1 MGNCMKMLIDFNL
14 KDEGPIHQIMKKYIW
29 YKIKH
34 SESGVVF
41 TNVNWGYTILEL
53 KKCNAYMEREIYL
66 NGEKIIPDILILD
79 SNNKPKTVI
88 EYIETS
94 RPSFKKY
101 QCYINSNIDVIFVDN
116 TTSLGSLERGRVE
129 PKIMI
134 TENMHF
140 NDRFKILFNDFVKLE
155 EKQDEFKFI
164 GKFEDNDTYF
174 IFNIDDKNEIKFM
187 SSTYYSYGKFSKQ
200 NSKKIPSFLKQYLT
214 IFGRDKKSIIKKL
227 PLSVPSHEYYKGIRK
242 YEDKKITYWD
252 I

>member
-1 MGNCMKMLIDFNL
+1 MLIDFNL

-34 SESGVVF
+34 SESGIVF
-41 TNVNWGYTILEL
+41 TDVNWGYKTLEL
-53 KKCNAYMEREIYL
+53 KKCDAYMEREIYL
-66 NGEKIIPDILILD
+66 NGEKIIPDILILN
-79 SNNKPKTVI
+79 SNGKPKTVI

-116 TTSLGSLERGRVE
+116 KTSLGSLEYGRVE

-140 NDRFKILFNDFVKLE
+140 NDRFKILFNDFVKL
-155 EKQDEFKFI
+155 QDEFKFI

-174 IFNIDDKNEIKFM
+174 IFNIDDKNNIRFM
-187 SSTYYSYGKFSKQ
+187 NSTVYSYGEFSKK
-200 NSKKIPSFLKQYLT
+200 NSKKIPIFLKQYLE
-214 IFGRDKKSIIKKL
+214 IFSRDKKSFIKKF
-227 PLSVPSHEYYKGIRK
+227 PKSVSSHEYNKGIRK
-242 YEDKKITYWD
+242 YEDKKINYWN
-252 I
+252 IYQ

>member
-1 MGNCMKMLIDFNL
+1 MDMGNCMKMLIDFNL
-14 KDEGPIHQIMKKYIW
+14 KEEGPIHQIMKKYIW

-34 SESGVVF
+34 SENGIVF
-41 TNVNWGYTILEL
+41 TDVNWGYKTLEL
-53 KKCNAYMEREIYL
+53 KKCDAYMESEIYL

-140 NDRFKILFNDFVKLE
+140 NDRFKILFNNFVKL
-155 EKQDEFKFI
+155 QDEFKFI

-174 IFNIDDKNEIKFM
+174 IFNIDDKNNIRFM
-187 SSTYYSYGKFSKQ
+187 NSTIYSYGKFSKN
-200 NSKKIPSFLKQYLT
+200 NSKKIPLFLKQYLE
-214 IFGRDKKSIIKKL
+214 IFSRDKKSFIKKF
-227 PLSVPSHEYYKGIRK
+227 PLSVSSHEYNKGIRK
-242 YEDKKITYWD
+242 YEDKKINYWD
-252 I
+252 IY

>member
-1 MGNCMKMLIDFNL
+1 MDMGNYMKMLIDFNL

-34 SESGVVF
+34 SESGIVF
-41 TNVNWGYTILEL
+41 TDVNWGYKTLEL
-53 KKCNAYMEREIYL
+53 KKCDAYMEREIYL

-140 NDRFKILFNDFVKLE
+140 NDRFKILFNDFVKL
-155 EKQDEFKFI
+155 QDEFKFI

-174 IFNIDDKNEIKFM
+174 IFNIDDKNNIRFM
-187 SSTYYSYGKFSKQ
+187 NSTYYSYGKFSKQ

>member
-1 MGNCMKMLIDFNL
+1 MKMLIDFNL

-79 SNNKPKTVI
+79 SNGKPKTVI

-101 QCYINSNIDVIFVDN
+101 QCYIKSNINIIFVDN
-116 TTSLGSLERGRVE
+116 TTSLGCLERGQVK

-140 NDRFKILFNDFVKLE
+140 NDRFKILFNDFVKL
-155 EKQDEFKFI
+155 QDEFKFI

-174 IFNIDDKNEIKFM
+174 IFNIDDKNNIRFM
-187 SSTYYSYGKFSKQ
+187 NSTMYSYGEFSKK
-200 NSKKIPSFLKQYLT
+200 NSKKIPIFLKQYLE
-214 IFGRDKKSIIKKL
+214 IFSRDKKSLTKKFS
-227 PLSVPSHEYYKGIRK
+227 LSVPSYEYNKGIRR
-242 YEDKKITYWD
+242 YENKKINYWD
-252 I
+252 IY